1 VRRPAEVLGDAF
13 AANPPFA
20 RRAEEVG
27 LELDGGEVL
36 RLLRQVR
43 EARVTRARVGEEQ
56 DARGMKLEGKV
67 AVITGAAGG
76 IGREAALLF
85 SSEGARVCVA
95 DVGREAGE
103 KTASECRDAFFFPAD
118 VSDPKSV
125 ESMYAETAKS
135 YGKIDV
141 LYNNAGIMPPDDDSI
156 LVTEPDAW
164 DRVQAVNAK
173 GVYLCCKYGIPHLLK
188 AGGGSVI
195 NVASFVAILGAAT
208 SQIAYTA
215 SKGAVLSMSRELAV
229 QFARQGVRVNALC
242 PGPVETPLL
251 MRIFNEDPAAYQRRR
266 VHLPMGRLA
275 KAREIANAALFL
287 ASDESS
293 YVNGA
298 TFLVD
303 GGLTAA
309 YVTPE

>member
-1 VRRPAEVLGDAF
+1 MNR
-13 AANPPFA
+13 
-20 RRAEEVG
+20 
-27 LELDGGEVL
+27 LD
-36 RLLRQVR
+36 Q
-43 EARVTRARVGEEQ
+43 
-56 DARGMKLEGKV
+56 KV

-76 IGREAALLF
+76 IGREAAILF
-85 SSEGARVCVA
+85 SAEGAKVWVA
-95 DVGREAGE
+95 GVGPEAGE
-103 KTASECRDAFFFPAD
+103 KTASECRDAFFFAAD
-118 VSDPKSV
+118 VSNPGSV
-125 ESMYAETAKS
+125 QAMYAETEKR
-135 YGKIDV
+135 YGRINV

-156 LVTEPDAW
+156 LTTEPDAW

-173 GVYLCCKYGIPHLLK
+173 GVFLCCKYGIPHLLE

-251 MRIFNEDPAAYQRRR
+251 LRIWSETPGAAERRL
-266 VHLPMGRLA
+266 VHVPMGRMA
-275 KAREIANAALFL
+275 KPREIVNAALFL

-293 YVNGA
+293 YVNA
-298 TFLVD
+298 STFLVD

>member
-1 VRRPAEVLGDAF
+1 MGR
-13 AANPPFA
+13 
-20 RRAEEVG
+20 
-27 LELDGGEVL
+27 LD
-36 RLLRQVR
+36 
-43 EARVTRARVGEEQ
+43 
-56 DARGMKLEGKV
+56 GKV

-85 SSEGARVCVA
+85 SAEGAQVCVA
-95 DVGREAGE
+95 DVDAETGE
-103 KTASECRDAFFFPAD
+103 QTAAECRDAFFVQTD
-118 VSDPKSV
+118 VTSPESV
-125 ESMYAETAKS
+125 DAMYRATAER
-135 YGKIDV
+135 YGGIDV
-141 LYNNAGIMPPDDDSI
+141 LYNNAGIMPADDASVLDTS
-156 LVTEPDAW
+156 LEAFR
-164 DRVQAVNAK
+164 RVQDVNVL
-173 GVYLCCKYGIPHLLK
+173 GVFLCCKHGIPHLLER
-188 AGGGSVI
+188 GGGSVI

-215 SKGAVLSMSRELAV
+215 SKGAVLSLSRELSV
-229 QFARQGVRVNALC
+229 EFARRGVRVNALC

-251 MRIFNEDPAAYQRRR
+251 MRLFADDPAAYERRR

-275 KAREIANAALFL
+275 QAKEIAQAALFL
-287 ASDESS
+287 ASDDAS

>member
-1 VRRPAEVLGDAF
+1 MGR
-13 AANPPFA
+13 
-20 RRAEEVG
+20 
-27 LELDGGEVL
+27 LD
-36 RLLRQVR
+36 
-43 EARVTRARVGEEQ
+43 
-56 DARGMKLEGKV
+56 GKV

-85 SSEGARVCVA
+85 SEEGASVVVA
-95 DVGREAGE
+95 DVSRESGERTAADCREAVFE
-103 KTASECRDAFFFPAD
+103 RVD
-118 VSDPKSV
+118 VSDPESV
-125 ESMYAETAKS
+125 EALYAAATDHF
-135 YGKIDV
+135 GGVDI

-156 LVTEPDAW
+156 LTTDADAW

-173 GVYLCCKYGIPHLLK
+173 GVFLCCKFGIPRLLERS
-188 AGGGSVI
+188 GGSVI
-195 NVASFVAILGAAT
+195 NVASFVALLGAAT

-251 MRIFNEDPAAYQRRR
+251 MRLFSDDPAAYERRR

-275 KAREIANAALFL
+275 TAREIASAALFL